1 MVERFSKL
9 KPMSMLPQPPPDA
22 PAPPPSVAAI
32 RSQAKQKW
40 LWAIGLISV
49 MVCLLGLFAPM
60 VIRCPK
66 KAPQTEAVSNARQ
79 IGLALFEFEQEYGCF
94 PGFGTAKQVRA
105 NTLSDLQMD
114 HSKSSN
120 DFFRQLIAANVVESE
135 HMFFARVA
143 GTRKPDNV
151 VTGSKALEKGEC
163 GFSYLL
169 GATEGCDPH
178 RPLAVTPMIPGTDR
192 FDPKPFEG
200 KAVVLRADNSVT
212 SLAIDKQGHVIF
224 EGRNL
229 MDPKHPVWQ
238 GKPPSI
244 AWPE

>member
-1 MVERFSKL
+1 MVERFPKL

-22 PAPPPSVAAI
+22 PAPPPSVAAL
-32 RSQAKQKW
+32 RSQSKQAW
-40 LWAIGLISV
+40 IWAIGLPCMIGCIV
-49 MVCLLGLFAPM
+49 ILAKPVRYRRGCLPD
-60 VIRCPK
+60 
-66 KAPQTEAVSNARQ
+66 QTEAVSNARQ
-79 IGLALFEFEQEYGCF
+79 IGLALSEFEQEYGCF

-105 NTLSDLQMD
+105 NTLSYLQMD

-120 DFFRQLIAANVVESE
+120 DFFRQLIAANIVESE
-135 HMFFARVA
+135 HIFFARVA

-151 VTGSKALEKGEC
+151 FTGSKALEKGEC
-163 GFSYLL
+163 GFTYLL
-169 GATEGCDPH
+169 GAAAGCDPH

-200 KAVVLRADNSVT
+200 KVVVLRADNSVT
-212 SLAIDKQGHVIF
+212 SLAIDEQGHAIF